1 MSKLAKATITP
12 GSPRVDCP
20 NTRYQTS
27 VRAAAAANH
36 LICWR
41 SSPLARRKRTN
52 SEITAPIPASSIIG
66 NATKSTTTNKA
77 WDVPSS
83 AVPSGPTS
91 AGPLSGQRTMDAGT
105 QIRPMERPPSQAT
118 HRQRRDGG
126 WPLGNRRGRNTRIRP
141 SPGAQIHCISQDASA
156 PRGRA
161 GIGEERIDRVLLSG
175 GQEPIE
181 EADSQEDPADGVL
194 GALRGDRGPDDRE

>member
-1 MSKLAKATITP
+1 MLAKATTAS
-12 GSPRVDCP
+12 GSSRVDCP

-41 SSPLARRKRTN
+41 SSPLDRRKRTN
-52 SEITAPIPASSIIG
+52 TEITAPSPASSIIG

-83 AVPSGPTS
+83 AAPSGRTS
-91 AGPLSGQRTMDAGT
+91 AGPLSGQRTMEART

-118 HRQRRDGG
+118 GRQRCDGG
-126 WPLGNRRGRNTRIRP
+126 RTLGMRRGRNTRIRP

-161 GIGEERIDRVLLSG
+161 GIGEDRIDRVLLSG

-194 GALRGDRGPDDRE
+194 GAMRGHRGPDDRE